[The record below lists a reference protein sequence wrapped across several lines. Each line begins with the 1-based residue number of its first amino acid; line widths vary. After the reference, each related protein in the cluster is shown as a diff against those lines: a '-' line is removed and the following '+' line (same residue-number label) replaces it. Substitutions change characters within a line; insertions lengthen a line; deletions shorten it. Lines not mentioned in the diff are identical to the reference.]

1 MSFPAKVP
9 RAVTEIHPVHTGT
22 LEWTISDFVTISKFP
37 DKNSALMSPIFA
49 LAFEGKTLQ
58 LQLEVRLNDKRF
70 SDDDIGLYLLVKNQ
84 DKLNIEFQMK
94 ALDASDTPFATS
106 RGGKKFRRGRRNWGF
121 PQFLSMKNL
130 RENEKDRLPGGALK
144 IRVVITVYSEQVS
157 RLIKEDSEPKNGSTR
172 GSGLATLGKKVA
184 QFFSIRK

>member
-58 LQLEVRLNDKRF
+58 LQLQVRLNNKRF

-94 ALDASDTPFATS
+94 ALDASDTPFAT
-106 RGGKKFRRGRRNWGF
+106 RKIAAKFYRGRSWGIG
-121 PQFLSMKNL
+121 QFLSMKNL

-144 IRVVITVYSEQVS
+144 IRVVFTVYSKPVS